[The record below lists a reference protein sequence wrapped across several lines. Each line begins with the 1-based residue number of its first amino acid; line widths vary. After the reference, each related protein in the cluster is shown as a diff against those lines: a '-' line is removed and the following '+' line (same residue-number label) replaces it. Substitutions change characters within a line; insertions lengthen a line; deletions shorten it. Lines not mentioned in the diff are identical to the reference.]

1 MPGFPDYPCDKAAS
15 PRLASHLQGILGNTG
30 QTMPQDA
37 ASRLATSGAALTIE
51 RVAHRYGNAVALE
64 QISLDV
70 AGGELV
76 SLLGPS
82 GCGKTTLL
90 RIIGGFIEQSAGR
103 VLIQNEPVDHL
114 PANKRTVGI
123 VFQNYALFPHMTVA
137 RNIAY
142 GHEARRTPTAEVKA
156 RVAEMLALVRLD
168 HLADRLPGA
177 LSGGQQQRVALAR
190 ALAVRPSILL
200 LDEPFAA
207 LDKNLRLDM
216 QIEVKRIQRLSGT
229 TTILVTHDQEEAL
242 SLSDRIAV
250 LNQGRLEQLA
260 PPTEVYDRPASLF
273 VNTFVG
279 TANVIPG
286 TFVSASGGIGIVDLG
301 GIHITTRAP
310 IAPITPGEA
319 VVVCIRP
326 EHLRIATTG
335 TGLQGTVE
343 MGLPLG
349 ATIVHEIRTTTGLSI
364 KTAEPRATGTEPR
377 LPGTAVTL
385 IPTQPEAVGVFRPAA

>member
-1 MPGFPDYPCDKAAS
+1 MSNLGRIMASDVSSNHAAS
-15 PRLASHLQGILGNTG
+15 GASL
-30 QTMPQDA
+30 
-37 ASRLATSGAALTIE
+37 SVE

-64 QISLDV
+64 QISVDV
-70 AGGELV
+70 AGGELL

-103 VLIQNEPVDHL
+103 ILIDGQPVDHL
-114 PANKRTVGI
+114 PPNKRTVGI

-142 GHEARRTPTAEVKA
+142 GLEARRVGGAEIKA

-168 HLADRLPGA
+168 HLADRAPQE

-260 PPTEVYDRPASLF
+260 TPTEIYDRPISLF

-279 TANVIPG
+279 SANVIPG
-286 TFVSASGGIGIVDLG
+286 VLASIGDGQVIVTLEGGGQIAA
-301 GIHITTRAP
+301 RAP
-310 IAPITPGEA
+310 SEAITVGDR

-326 EHLRIATTG
+326 EHLRLGAGG
-335 TGLQGTVE
+335 TELAGTVE
-343 MGLPLG
+343 MSLPLG
-349 ATIVHEIRTTTGLSI
+349 ATVVHEIRTASGASLKIS
-364 KTAEPRATGTEPR
+364 EPRATGTEPR
-377 LPGTAVTL
+377 PVGTVVTL
-385 IPTQPEAVGVFRPAA
+385 FPTQPEAVGVFRPAA